1 MKRAAQELRGIEL
14 KGCKFCEAGIKGKGV
29 VYEDKLCY
37 VVPSGYPRAFGHLLV
52 ISKRH
57 FSDMDSVNKKTLLDC
72 FYVAH
77 RLLPKMRKRLKA
89 HGVYVIVDSE
99 GAEEI
104 YHFHIH
110 LIPNY
115 KEVHRKRPAYLS
127 HKKISDLDRARMIKL
142 LKMK

>member
-1 MKRAAQELRGIEL
+1 M
-14 KGCKFCEAGIKGKGV
+14 KGCKFCEDDIRKKGV

-52 ISKRH
+52 ISKKH
-57 FSDMDSVNKKTLLDC
+57 FSDMASMDKKTLLGC

-77 RLLPKMRKRLKA
+77 RLLPKMKKALKA
-89 HGVYVIVDSE
+89 RGIYVIVDSE

-115 KEVHRKRPAYLS
+115 KEVHRKRFAYLS
-127 HKKISDLDRARMIKL
+127 YKKISDADRSSVIKL
-142 LKMK
+142 LKMN